1 MSDALK
7 LQRVHEL
14 DVRKAQE
21 DIRAT
26 CAQASANWIPS
37 NAIADALLLEYVNH
51 ASGPHVVDQLEQLI
65 CVLKG
70 RQSRGVLQ

>member
-1 MSDALK
+1 MTDAQQ

-14 DVRKAQE
+14 DVRKAQQ

-26 CAQASANWIPS
+26 CDQASSNWIPR

-51 ASGPHVVDQLEQLI
+51 ASGPQVIDQLEQLI
-65 CVLKG
+65 SILKG
-70 RQSRGVLQ
+70 EQSRKMMQ